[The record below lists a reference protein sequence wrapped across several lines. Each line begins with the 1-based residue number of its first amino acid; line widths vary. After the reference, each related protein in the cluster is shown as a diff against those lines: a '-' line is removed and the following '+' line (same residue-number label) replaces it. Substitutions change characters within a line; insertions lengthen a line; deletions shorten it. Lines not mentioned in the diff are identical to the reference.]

1 EDRTS
6 AAARGLIPPIRK
18 HLGDPKLEEAAF
30 SLKEGEVSDVIS
42 VANQFVILKCER
54 IEPETYIA
62 NQNLPDVEGRLRET
76 IRDQKLRVTASEL
89 FKQLQEEAEL
99 RNVFNDP
106 ELSRRMPGVAAT
118 INRRQIT
125 LQELA
130 DECIQ
135 RHGEEVLD
143 GEINRKI

>member
-1 EDRTS
+1 
-6 AAARGLIPPIRK
+6 
-18 HLGDPKLEEAAF
+18 
-30 SLKEGEVSDVIS
+30 
-42 VANQFVILKCER
+42 
-54 IEPETYIA
+54 
-62 NQNLPDVEGRLRET
+62 
-76 IRDQKLRVTASEL
+76 
-89 FKQLQEEAEL
+89 EAEL

-143 GEINRKI
+143 GEINRKILHQALRQANRAVTDEDLDQEIRRAADAYGYVQADGSPDVDAWLQHVTSEGGENVTVDLYVTDVVWPSVALKNLV